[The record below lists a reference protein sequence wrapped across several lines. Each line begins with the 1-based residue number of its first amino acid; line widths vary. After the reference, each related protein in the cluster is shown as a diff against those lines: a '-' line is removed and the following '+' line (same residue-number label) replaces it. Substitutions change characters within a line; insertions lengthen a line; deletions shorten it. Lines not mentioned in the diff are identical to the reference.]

1 MDHRIHG
8 LRLRGTVIALHLLLI
23 PAVSLAQT
31 ETSALGQR
39 PLIVELVHNPFVVA
53 TDYKVTD
60 LDGEV
65 GQLAGGY
72 VGRVIEDALFVGGAG
87 YWLVNSSGG
96 DELAYGGL
104 LAGWSMPLGSRIRV
118 GARGLVGAGRATL
131 GTDVDFRRGAG
142 GFSRRG
148 TDRRR
153 ITRFGTSTGRGVA
166 RTPAMFRVQARDDF
180 FVFEPQ
186 ADILTRVTDHLSVN
200 WAAGYRL
207 TALTDVLDDRLNGA
221 TGSVALQFEW

>member
-1 MDHRIHG
+1 MDIGIHG
-8 LRLRGTVIALHLLLI
+8 RRLLTTVVAVLPLLI
-23 PAVSLAQT
+23 PTTGYAQT
-31 ETSALGQR
+31 ATPPGDQG

-72 VGRVIEDALFVGGAG
+72 IGRSIEDALFVGGAG
-87 YWLVNSSGG
+87 YWLVNGSGG

-104 LAGWSMPLGSRIRV
+104 LIGWSTPLGSRFRF
-118 GARGLVGAGRATL
+118 GARSLVGAGRATL
-131 GTDVDFRRGAG
+131 GTDVDVRRTG
-142 GFSRRG
+142 GRFNNRG
-148 TDRRR
+148 NDPR
-153 ITRFGTSTGRGVA
+153 ITRFGANTRGRGA
-166 RTPAMFRVQARDDF
+166 GTPLSNIRVHRRDEF

-186 ADILTRVTDHLSVN
+186 ADLITRVTDHVSVN

-221 TGSVALQFEW
+221 TGSVALQLEW